1 MYRLTQNK
9 NNKFSMQTYKLHKH
23 GIKRKRDHD
32 DDEDDNDG
40 QSDLPITELLNQI
53 KSDVYMIDNHLYFRT
68 DVSIESIDKM
78 NKLIIAYSRNGD
90 IIKEMH
96 KGYDIKTK
104 PIYLH
109 ITSDGGDLFAGF
121 YAVDIIKSSPVPI
134 YTVVEGSAISAA
146 SLMACVGTKRYMTKN
161 SYMLIHQLSS
171 GVQGQFHA
179 IKDNFEN
186 DTVLMDNIAK
196 IYIEHSNKRLTK
208 SKLIQILDHDKFWNF
223 ELCKKNGLV
232 DELYENIN

>member
-1 MYRLTQNK
+1 MYRSPINRLYTP
-9 NNKFSMQTYKLHKH
+9 SYKLNKQ
-23 GIKRKRDHD
+23 GMKRKRNHDHD
-32 DDEDDNDG
+32 DDDDDNG

-78 NKLIIAYSRNGD
+78 NKLIIAYSRNCD

-96 KGYDIKTK
+96 KGYEINTK

-121 YAVDIIKSSPVPI
+121 YAVEVIKSSSVPI

-146 SLMACVGTKRYMTKN
+146 SLITKN
-161 SYMLIHQLSS
+161 
-171 GVQGQFHA
+171 
-179 IKDNFEN
+179 
-186 DTVLMDNIAK
+186 
-196 IYIEHSNKRLTK
+196 
-208 SKLIQILDHDKFWNF
+208 KLIQILDHDKFWSYDI
-223 ELCKKNGLV
+223 CKKNGLV

>member
-1 MYRLTQNK
+1 MYHYPTTKSNK
-9 NNKFSMQTYKLHKH
+9 LYAATYKLKH
-23 GIKRKRDHD
+23 GIKRKRDRND
-32 DDEDDNDG
+32 DDDDDDDN
-40 QSDLPITELLNQI
+40 SELPITELLNQL

-68 DVSIESIDKM
+68 NVSIETIDKM
-78 NKLIIAYSRNGD
+78 NKLIIAYTRNGN
-90 IIKEMH
+90 ILKEMH
-96 KGYDIKTK
+96 KGYDINTK

-121 YAVDIIKSSPVPI
+121 YAVDIIKSSSVPI

-146 SLMACVGTKRYMTKN
+146 SLMACVGAKRYMTKN

-171 GVQGQFHA
+171 GVQGQFHI

-208 SKLIQILDHDKFWNF
+208 NKLVQILDHDKFWNF
-223 ELCKKNGLV
+223 DLCKKNGLI
-232 DELYENIN
+232 DELYENII